1 MSIFSKRNKVVES
14 PPDAIIYGG
23 TGLTFGQ
30 LIQNNSAMNISAVYR
45 AVEIISDSVA
55 MLPLQVKKDNII
67 LENHRVYEVFKSKNI
82 NKYLFIKM
90 LVQSV
95 LLKGNGFAYIERD
108 GDGTVKSL
116 RFLESCDVSILY
128 NKQTNELYYNA
139 PIIGAKR
146 IEPCNMLHFKKNS
159 YDGITGIS
167 VLSYANRAIKNANNT
182 ENSANNFFES
192 GCNLSGVLKVEGQL
206 SPQQKNDI
214 RQSWATAYSA
224 GGNGLAVLQGNMT
237 YQPIQ
242 ISATDAQLIESREF
256 NVEDIGRF
264 FGITPGLLGVTK
276 STDIEKEQEMFL
288 LHTLQSYIV
297 MVEEELTKKLLKTSE
312 KDLYVNLD
320 ETYLLKTHKAATAEY
335 FSTLVKNGI
344 ISCNEARTALGYEVV
359 DGGDDLVVPY
369 TKIEDNIIN
378 QKSENDG

>member
-1 MSIFSKRNKVVES
+1 
-14 PPDAIIYGG
+14 
-23 TGLTFGQ
+23 
-30 LIQNNSAMNISAVYR
+30 MNISAVYR

-67 LENHRVYEVFKSKNI
+67 MENHRVYEVFKSKNI
-82 NKYLFIKM
+82 DKYLFIKM
-90 LVQSV
+90 LIQSV

-108 GDGTVKSL
+108 GDGSVKSL

-128 NKQTNELYYNA
+128 NKQTNELYYQA
-139 PIIGAKR
+139 PIIGSKR

-242 ISATDAQLIESREF
+242 ISATDALDTPLTQKMSKFSTFLVYLIMSMAMITF
-256 NVEDIGRF
+256 IVGIVHGQPWKLMFTAAIGLAVSNPARH
-264 FGITPGLLGVTK
+264 P
-276 STDIEKEQEMFL
+276 S
-288 LHTLQSYIV
+288 
-297 MVEEELTKKLLKTSE
+297 
-312 KDLYVNLD
+312 
-320 ETYLLKTHKAATAEY
+320 AATIAMATVM
-335 FSTLVKNGI
+335 SDWDVAVTPRHSSK
-344 ISCNEARTALGYEVV
+344 
-359 DGGDDLVVPY
+359 
-369 TKIEDNIIN
+369 
-378 QKSENDG
+378 